1 MKQIRNS
8 LGILRMFQTLFDMT
22 GINGGLDTYA
32 KGKTEMVL
40 AVWQWGCAGTCKTSD
55 KLEWPSKAKH
65 GFDRCKV
72 GLQWQFHAS
81 HIDDTLADASD
92 TRIEK
97 IPCQKMGSILFRVI
111 LFGVVGILAAGGKE
125 HF

>member
-1 MKQIRNS
+1 
-8 LGILRMFQTLFDMT
+8 MT

-55 KLEWPSKAKH
+55 KLEWPRKAKH

-72 GLQWQFHAS
+72 GLQWHFHAS

-92 TRIEK
+92 ARIEK
-97 IPCQKMGSILFRVI
+97 IPCQKMGSILLRVI
-111 LFGVVGILAAGGKE
+111 LFGVVGILAPGGKE

>member
-1 MKQIRNS
+1 
-8 LGILRMFQTLFDMT
+8 MT

-55 KLEWPSKAKH
+55 KLEWPRKAKH

-72 GLQWQFHAS
+72 GLQWHFHAS

-97 IPCQKMGSILFRVI
+97 IPCQKHGRHSVKGDTVWSGRNSGTRRQRTFLDFFLVVFR
-111 LFGVVGILAAGGKE
+111 FFSG
-125 HF
+125 F